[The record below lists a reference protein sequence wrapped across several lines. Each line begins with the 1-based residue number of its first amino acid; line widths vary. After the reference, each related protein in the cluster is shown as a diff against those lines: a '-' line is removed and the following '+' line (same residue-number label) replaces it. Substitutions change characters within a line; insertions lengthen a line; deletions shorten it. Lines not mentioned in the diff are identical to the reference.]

1 MGSVW
6 LHTYIS
12 MKKSYLTIYKKYDI
26 IYIEKE
32 KVVKQAILVEGLI
45 TEILPSDKFKVR
57 LDNGFEIIA
66 YHGGKMRLN
75 KIRMVAGDRVEKEL
89 SQYDLTQGRIVYR
102 Y

>member
-1 MGSVW
+1 
-6 LHTYIS
+6 
-12 MKKSYLTIYKKYDI
+12 MKKSYLTFYKKYDI

-32 KVVKQAILVEGLI
+32 KIVKQAILVEGLI
-45 TEILPSDKFKVR
+45 TEILPSDKFRVQ

-66 YHGGKMRLN
+66 YLGGKMRLN
-75 KIRMVAGDRVEKEL
+75 KIRMVTGDRVELEL

>member
-1 MGSVW
+1 
-6 LHTYIS
+6 

-66 YHGGKMRLN
+66 YLGGKMRLN
-75 KIRMVAGDRVEKEL
+75 KIRMVAGDRVELEL